1 MDTIDGQ
8 MAQRTMV
15 FGLIIIFMGMELTLG
30 LMVVSM
36 LGSGRIINFMVEE
49 FIHGKTAEAMK
60 ANT

>member
-1 MDTIDGQ
+1 MATIDGQ
-8 MAQRTMV
+8 TAQRTMV

-36 LGSGRIINFMVEE
+36 LGSGRIINFMAEE
-49 FIHGKTAEAMK
+49 FILGKTAEAMK